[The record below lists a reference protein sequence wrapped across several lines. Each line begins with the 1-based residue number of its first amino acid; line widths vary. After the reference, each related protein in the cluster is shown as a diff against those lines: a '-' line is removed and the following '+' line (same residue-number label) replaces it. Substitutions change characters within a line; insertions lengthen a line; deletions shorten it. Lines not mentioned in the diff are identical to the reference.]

1 MTSPN
6 NEKQINTDTHSQLI
20 QENPGG
26 EILGL
31 GSFPILRTFSHS
43 KERTKRNDAVY
54 FDHSEKLKFTPLIP
68 RANSW
73 QTADNIDINQIPR
86 STQYNTVNI
95 GNNDM
100 TWQDAFLIGCVKK
113 KKNKTTKNNLALKY
127 MEKVPRSLPFSFCL
141 SYSSTY
147 ITWLDICDFFFF
159 YKLWFL
165 FETFFFNFHIP
176 KKSFYYLCGQIP
188 PNVIW
193 WHINSNMTFY
203 VVCCLCRVTRNPIL

>member
-113 KKNKTTKNNLALKY
+113 KNKTTKNNLALKY

-147 ITWLDICDFFFF
+147 ITWLDICDFFFSINYGF
-159 YKLWFL
+159 YSKHFSLISIFPKSHFTIYVAKSLLMWFDG
-165 FETFFFNFHIP
+165 T
-176 KKSFYYLCGQIP
+176 
-188 PNVIW
+188 
-193 WHINSNMTFY
+193 
-203 VVCCLCRVTRNPIL
+203 

>member
-31 GSFPILRTFSHS
+31 GSFPILKTFSHS

-113 KKNKTTKNNLALKY
+113 KKQNDKKQPCTKVYGKGS
-127 MEKVPRSLPFSFCL
+127 KKSSFFFLPLLLFYL
-141 SYSSTY
+141 HNVVGYL
-147 ITWLDICDFFFF
+147 WFFFF

-165 FETFFFNFHIP
+165 FKTFFFNFHIP

-203 VVCCLCRVTRNPIL
+203 VVYCLCRVTRNPIL